1 MSTQGR
7 PRSAR
12 RPTSGLVLGRVGGA
26 PVILAPSWL
35 VVAGFLTWLFLPL
48 VRSAA
53 PALGTVATVAAA
65 AIFPVLLAISV
76 LLHELGHGLTARRL
90 GVPVTEYVI
99 TLWGGHT
106 QFDREMRGPAA
117 SAIVSAAGPVT
128 NGVLAGLCWWGAE
141 ASEPGLAALLLGA
154 GAIANG
160 FVAGFNLLPGLPL
173 DGGRILEAVVWKA
186 TGERARGTVA
196 AGWVGRLL
204 AVALVV
210 VMIGRPLLAGSQA
223 DIVTAI
229 TVLLVSGFLWVGAS
243 QAIRAG
249 RMTRQ
254 AGVVDLLTLARP
266 VVVVPPDATLADVDA
281 RLARTN
287 AATADGRAR
296 LTDAGAVTSDLR
308 APPSTGA
315 AVVLADADGRPVA
328 LLDETVA
335 ATVPPP
341 LRPTTPVRAVS
352 TAVAPE
358 SVVSDRRGVDAVRA
372 MSRAQTAGRAAVL
385 VDPATH
391 PPRILGV
398 VRVESVAQALGRRA
412 AGPPTARP

>member
-12 RPTSGLVLGRVGGA
+12 RSTSGLVLGRVGGA
-26 PVILAPSWL
+26 PVILAPSWI

-173 DGGRILEAVVWKA
+173 DGGRILEALVWKV
-186 TGERARGTVA
+186 TGERARGTIA

-223 DIVTAI
+223 DVVTAI

-249 RMTRQ
+249 RMTHQ

-281 RLARTN
+281 RLASTN
-287 AATADGRAR
+287 AAMADGRAR
-296 LTDAGAVTSDLR
+296 RTDADAVTGDAR
-308 APPSTGA
+308 AAPPGA
-315 AVVLADADGRPVA
+315 AVVLADAGGRPVA

-335 ATVPPP
+335 ATVPRA
-341 LRPTTPVRAVS
+341 LRATTPVRAVS

-358 SVVSDRRGVDAVRA
+358 SVVSERRGVDAVRA

-391 PPRILGV
+391 PPRIVGV